1 MPLEDMDAE
10 EILRRVTA
18 AGLRGRGGGWFPTGR
33 KWHAVKIEGGEPLVV
48 ANGAEGEPG
57 SIKDRF
63 VMLTRPGDVVTGLR
77 IAARAV
83 GATEAVIFL
92 KGSFDAPAAAL
103 LAAVRQAPDGLT
115 VSIRRGDDSY
125 VTGEETAILEVLEG
139 RKPWPRPKPP
149 YPAAVGFEGRPTLV
163 QNVETLARVPEA
175 LADPEAFRR
184 NERTLVS
191 IWGHVRTPG
200 VYEVPLRSPLRSVVE
215 QHAGGAPDGIG
226 MIFPGGPSTNPLEGD
241 RLDTPLDPDALRAA
255 GSALGTGAMLVIGAS
270 ASRPA
275 VVQSLAGFFERESCR
290 QCPPCTIG
298 TASLAR
304 IARLEAEGQAKA
316 RDRADVKDVAG
327 FMADH
332 GYCAHCRTAAQVVG
346 GLLRSNR
353 ESPEDPAP
361 PPRARDR
368 DAFDPLGPGSPERA
382 AIEAVLQALSPASAG
397 PGRP

>member
-1 MPLEDMDAE
+1 MRLEGMDAE

-33 KWHAVKIEGGEPLVV
+33 KWHAVRIEGGEPLVV

-63 VMLTRPGDVVTGLR
+63 VMLTRPGDVVAGLR
-77 IAARAV
+77 MAARAV

-103 LAAVRQAPDGLT
+103 LSAVSQAPADGLT

-149 YPAAVGFEGRPTLV
+149 YPAAVGFNGRPTLV

-175 LADPEAFRR
+175 LPDPEAFRR
-184 NERTLVS
+184 TERTLVS

-200 VYEVPLRSPLRSVVE
+200 VYEVPLRTPLRSVVE
-215 QHAGGAPDGIG
+215 QAGGAPDGIG
-226 MIFPGGPSTNPLEGD
+226 MVFPGGPSTNPLEAD

-270 ASRPA
+270 ASRHA
-275 VVQSLAGFFERESCR
+275 VVQSLAAFFERESCR

-304 IARLEAEGQAKA
+304 IARLEAKGQAKA

-353 ESPEDPAP
+353 ERPDDRS
-361 PPRARDR
+361 PPRAR

-382 AIEAVLQALSPASAG
+382 AIEAVLQALSPAGAAS
-397 PGRP
+397 GRK